1 MSLYPKVRFLL
12 SAASEEQFPADVGA
26 EVAFAGRS
34 NSGKSSAINTIMVR
48 NGLARASKTPGRTRL
63 LNFFEVEE
71 GRRILDLP
79 GYGYAEASPVEKKQW
94 IALIARLPARTSISG
109 LFLIV
114 DIRRGITDQDEQ
126 LLDWADASGWPVHV
140 LLTKADKLN
149 QRDRA
154 AALTEAQERLGESMT
169 AQVFSATDKIGVQP
183 AKKRL
188 DQMLRPERPAAEA
201 P

>member
-1 MSLYPKVRFLL
+1 MSQFPNVRFLL
-12 SAASEEQFPADVGA
+12 SAASEEQFPQDVGA

-34 NSGKSSAINTIMVR
+34 NSGKSSAINAIMVR

-94 IALIARLPARTSISG
+94 IGLIARLPARQCIRG

-114 DIRRGITDQDEQ
+114 DIRRGLKEGDEQ
-126 LLDWADASGWPVHV
+126 LLDWAHASGWTVHV
-140 LLTKADKLN
+140 LLTKADKIN
-149 QRDRA
+149 QRERA
-154 AALTEAQERLGESMT
+154 ATLRDTEDRIAEGMT
-169 AQVFSATDKIGVQP
+169 AQVFSATDKIGIQ
-183 AKKRL
+183 AAQKRL
-188 DQMLRPERPAAEA
+188 EQMLRQPA
-201 P
+201 PDGTP

>member
-1 MSLYPKVRFLL
+1 MSQFPNVRFLL
-12 SAASEEQFPADVGA
+12 SAASEEQFPHDSGA

-34 NSGKSSAINTIMVR
+34 NSGKSSAINAIMVR

-79 GYGYAEASPVEKKQW
+79 GYGYAEASPVEKAQW
-94 IALIARLPARTSISG
+94 IGLIERLPARGCIRG

-114 DIRRGITDQDEQ
+114 DIRRGLKEGDAQ
-126 LLDWADASGWPVHV
+126 LLDWAHASDWAVHV

-149 QRDRA
+149 QRERA
-154 AALTEAQERLGESMT
+154 ATLKDTEDRIADGMT
-169 AQVFSATDKIGVQP
+169 AQVFSATDKIGVP
-183 AKKRL
+183 AAQKRL
-188 DQMLRPERPAAEA
+188 EQMLRQPADGA

>member
-1 MSLYPKVRFLL
+1 MSQFPNVRFLL
-12 SAASEEQFPADVGA
+12 SAASEEQFPHDSGA

-34 NSGKSSAINTIMVR
+34 NSGKSSAINAIMVR

-71 GRRILDLP
+71 NRRILDLP

-94 IALIARLPARTSISG
+94 IGLIARLPERQCIRG

-114 DIRRGITDQDEQ
+114 DCRRGLKEGDEQ
-126 LLDWADASGWPVHV
+126 LLEWAQASSWNVHV

-149 QRDRA
+149 QRERA
-154 AALTEAQERLGESMT
+154 ATLKDTEERIGEGMT
-169 AQVFSATDKIGVQP
+169 AQVFSATDKIGIAAAQ
-183 AKKRL
+183 KRL
-188 DQMLRPERPAAEA
+188 DHMFKLPATEA
-201 P
+201 TP

>member
-1 MSLYPKVRFLL
+1 MSQFPNVRFLL
-12 SAASEEQFPADVGA
+12 SAASEEQFPHDSGA

-34 NSGKSSAINTIMVR
+34 NSGKSSAINAIMVR

-79 GYGYAEASPVEKKQW
+79 GYGYAEASPVEKAQW
-94 IALIARLPARTSISG
+94 IGLIERLPARGCIRG

-114 DIRRGITDQDEQ
+114 DIRRGLKEGDEQ
-126 LLDWADASGWPVHV
+126 LLDWAHASDWAVHV

-149 QRDRA
+149 QRERA
-154 AALTEAQERLGESMT
+154 ATLKDTEDRIADGMT
-169 AQVFSATDKIGVQP
+169 AQVFSATDKIGVP
-183 AKKRL
+183 AAQKRL
-188 DQMLRPERPAAEA
+188 EQMLRQPADGA